1 LFAFSEIFSENG
13 EDFFERMKGTLA
25 IIQIVISILLA
36 LSILVQQRGSGLGS
50 LAGGSGDGF
59 HAERRGAEKL
69 LFNLTVFLGF
79 AFCANAFV
87 LSFLGE

>member
-1 LFAFSEIFSENG
+1 MHGI
-13 EDFFERMKGTLA
+13 LA
-25 IIQIVISILLA
+25 TAQIVISVLLA
-36 LSILVQQRGSGLGS
+36 LSVLIQQRGTGLGS

-69 LFNLTVFLGF
+69 LFNFTVLLGV

-87 LSFLGE
+87 LSFLG

>member
-1 LFAFSEIFSENG
+1 
-13 EDFFERMKGTLA
+13 MKGTLG
-25 IIQIVISILLA
+25 IVQIVISVLLA

-50 LAGGSGDGF
+50 LAGGGSNDGF

-79 AFCANAFV
+79 LFCANAFV
-87 LSFLGE
+87 LSFLGD